1 MLAVDIFRY
10 LGSRAKEVHSV
21 TSIRPFVQSS
31 TSYSTKAFGAKLS
44 SGHSPLDLDTSVS
57 MPRPPASCP
66 ATPLKSPRSPRGP
79 APVCPVRP
87 PGYDQVRVEKILLDF
102 AFLFLLRDDHVLDVY
117 SSI

>member
-21 TSIRPFVQSS
+21 TSIRPSFQSS
-31 TSYSTKAFGAKLS
+31 TSYSTNAFGAEQS
-44 SGHSPLDLDTSVS
+44 SGHWIDTSIS

-87 PGYDQVRVEKILLDF
+87 PGDDQVRVEKILLDF
-102 AFLFLLRDDHVLDVY
+102 AFFALRR
-117 SSI
+117 

>member
-44 SGHSPLDLDTSVS
+44 CGHPPLHWIDTSVS

-87 PGYDQVRVEKILLDF
+87 PGDDQVRVEKILLDF
-102 AFLFLLRDDHVLDVY
+102 AFFVPRR
-117 SSI
+117 